1 MLSQSP
7 AACSAHR
14 TTRALP
20 PPSNPPY
27 TALSLFCKS
36 HKAPVARCPT
46 SLAADRRVYP
56 HTRCPLAGP
65 STPTPP
71 A

>member
-7 AACSAHR
+7 AACSAHP

-20 PPSNPPY
+20 PLSNPPH

-36 HKAPVARCPT
+36 HKAPLARMLAVPRPWQPT
-46 SLAADRRVYP
+46 AAYIRT
-56 HTRCPLAGP
+56 HAAL
-65 STPTPP
+65 
-71 A
+71 